1 MKKMLIQL
9 AVSGCF
15 LVLPFMGINYAQDE
29 AVDDESGSFRPCMA
43 NSFEEALDQNERLR
57 FRYENAGSEV
67 QAQIRESWEIR
78 KERWDNFTDEQK
90 AAIMAKRQDRNV
102 LCDGSGIG
110 RAGFRGRMGVGR
122 RGR

>member
-1 MKKMLIQL
+1 MKRMLVKL

-15 LVLPFMGINYAQDE
+15 LVLPFMGTNYAQDG
-29 AVDDESGSFRPCMA
+29 AVDNGLSSFRPCMA

-57 FRYENAGSEV
+57 FRYEGASSEV
-67 QAQIRESWEIR
+67 QTQIRESWKIR
-78 KERWDNFTDEQK
+78 KERWNSFTDEQK
-90 AAIMAKRQDRNV
+90 AAVMGKRQDRKA

-110 RAGFRGRMGVGR
+110 RAGYRGRMGVGR